1 MEDIRRCLG
10 CLQTDFFS
18 SAPNSTHPKPVPS
31 KLGSLLKEAVVK
43 KLAED
48 TSNSTIEI
56 SIEHALGF
64 CPIRVSI
71 AAKFWKFCLTKKIN
85 FVSKVYNLESKK
97 AEDKQVYCR
106 VLELTTPYMRFIF
119 CFVSL
124 YANISYL
131 CDRILTVFYLNFN
144 RLTDFQHNFDY
155 AVMDFQKL
163 EYSPSF

>member
-1 MEDIRRCLG
+1 ME
-10 CLQTDFFS
+10 S
-18 SAPNSTHPKPVPS
+18 
-31 KLGSLLKEAVVK
+31 E
-43 KLAED
+43 
-48 TSNSTIEI
+48 
-56 SIEHALGF
+56 
-64 CPIRVSI
+64 
-71 AAKFWKFCLTKKIN
+71 
-85 FVSKVYNLESKK
+85 K

-119 CFVSL
+119 FFVSL